1 MGCSLAARL
10 VALKKEIKRNHHPD
24 FLFIEP
30 SEMVVTREIRSVMA
44 MARRDIVYEI
54 GPIITLINGPA
65 FEFLWEERSPL
76 LIGQMNDADM
86 VALSRADLM
95 SEDRIREI
103 ENVLKDYTRSPFP
116 VSVPFNVGIHEIM
129 TAVQGN
135 P

>member
-1 MGCSLAARL
+1 M
-10 VALKKEIKRNHHPD
+10 VALKKEIKRHHDPD

-30 SEMVVTREIRSVMA
+30 SEMVVTQELRNVMA

-76 LIGQMNDADM
+76 IIGQMNDADL
-86 VALSRADLM
+86 VALSRADLVAD
-95 SEDRIREI
+95 DRIQEI
-103 ENVLKDYTRSPFP
+103 ASILTDYTRAPFP
-116 VSVPFNVGIHEIM
+116 MSVPCNVGIHEIM
-129 TAVQGN
+129 MAIQGS